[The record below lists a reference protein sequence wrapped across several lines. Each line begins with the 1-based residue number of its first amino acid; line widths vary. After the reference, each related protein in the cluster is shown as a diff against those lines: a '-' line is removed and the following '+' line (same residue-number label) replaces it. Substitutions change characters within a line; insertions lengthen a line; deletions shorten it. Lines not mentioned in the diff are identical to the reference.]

1 MADLLDAQLHA
12 LHVDGRAPFS
22 LIAEVL
28 GVSDQTVARRY
39 ARLRS
44 SGRLRIRAQTDAQLA
59 DQTQWIVRVQCA
71 ANTVA
76 LAQALAR
83 RPDTAWISLTSGG
96 TEITATVRTR
106 ADAERDNRL
115 LLETLPRS
123 RTVTAVSAHCVLHT
137 FFGNTL
143 SVVDKSGP
151 LTADQIERLRPPAAP
166 ARPTTKP
173 HRIGPADQ
181 PLLAGLAEDGRA
193 SFTDLAAATGWS
205 PSTVRRRVAELRAA
219 GALYFDVDYLQELID
234 RPLRALLWLTIGL
247 DRLDEAGRALAQHA
261 ETAYVASTTGA
272 ANLHAAVLCSDTHAL
287 YSYLTTSVAA
297 LPGLQH
303 SESAPILR
311 TVKRTGVLGEHWL
324 DER

>member
-1 MADLLDAQLHA
+1 MADLLDTRLLHA

-44 SGRLRIRAQTDAQLA
+44 SGRLRIRGQTDADLA
-59 DQTQWIVRVQCA
+59 GQTQWIVRIQCA
-71 ANTVA
+71 ANAAA

-96 TEITATVRTR
+96 TEITGTVRTR
-106 ADAERDNRL
+106 AGAEQDNRL

-123 RTVTAVSAHCVLHT
+123 RTVTAMSAHCVLHT
-137 FFGNTL
+137 FFGNAV

-151 LTADQIERLRPPAAP
+151 LTAAQIARLRPPASA
-166 ARPTTKP
+166 ADRSAATRP
-173 HRIGPADQ
+173 IGPADR

-193 SFTDLAAATGWS
+193 AFSDLAAATGWS
-205 PSTVRRRVAELRAA
+205 PSTVRRRVAELRTS
-219 GALYFDVDYLQELID
+219 GALFFDVDYHQELID
-234 RPLRALLWLTIGL
+234 RPLRAVLWLTVGL
-247 DRLDEAGRALAQHA
+247 DRLDEAGRALAEHP

-272 ANLHAAVLCSDTHAL
+272 ANLHAAILCSDTHAL
-287 YSYLTTSVAA
+287 YGYLTTRVAA

-303 SESAPILR
+303 SESAPILK
-311 TVKRTGVLGEHWL
+311 TVKRTGVLGDL
-324 DER
+324 